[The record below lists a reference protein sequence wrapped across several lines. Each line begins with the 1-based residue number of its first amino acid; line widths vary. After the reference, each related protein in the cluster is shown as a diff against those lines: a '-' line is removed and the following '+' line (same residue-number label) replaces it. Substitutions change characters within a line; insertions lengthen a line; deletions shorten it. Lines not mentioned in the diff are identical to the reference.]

1 MGGVPAPAAA
11 TASLDVQARQM
22 ELGTAS
28 NGAISGGPRP
38 RKLASPSDE
47 EQLRYAS

>member
-1 MGGVPAPAAA
+1 MGGVPAATAAS
-11 TASLDVQARQM
+11 ASLDVQARQM
-22 ELGTAS
+22 EAGTALNS
-28 NGAISGGPRP
+28 AISGGTGH